1 MHLWAQH
8 AAAYGKMET
17 FEVSLMRCIY
27 KGKQFS
33 WLLALSVPPG
43 IAGFILHT
51 PYSFLWGII
60 GFILCGLI
68 GPFLYYFVK
77 REDLGDAEGPYH
89 SAAHLAAWSALSVF
103 FLAIV
108 WCFLDLFQE
117 IWEREMIFAALSIPV
132 MAAAVFLSMLLDDA
146 LAHVYIFL
154 RRKNENIAH
163 WLACCYFI
171 GLVPASII
179 VSVLFIYFF
188 QGMRLDPYTELF
200 FVSTI
205 LEKTFFPENFS
216 CYGIFCSLS
225 VFCFVRDKRKTGNTG
240 RFYRFVLFD
249 ADLYS
254 DYHIT
259 PSADG
264 RGMACLC

>member
-27 KGKQFS
+27 IGKQFS

-117 IWEREMIFAALSIPV
+117 IWEREMIFEALSIPV
-132 MAAAVFLSMLLDDA
+132 MAAAVFYPCCWMMHLPMF
-146 LAHVYIFL
+146 IF
-154 RRKNENIAH
+154 
-163 WLACCYFI
+163 
-171 GLVPASII
+171 
-179 VSVLFIYFF
+179 
-188 QGMRLDPYTELF
+188 
-200 FVSTI
+200 
-205 LEKTFFPENFS
+205 
-216 CYGIFCSLS
+216 FCGE
-225 VFCFVRDKRKTGNTG
+225 RMK
-240 RFYRFVLFD
+240 
-249 ADLYS
+249 
-254 DYHIT
+254 I
-259 PSADG
+259 
-264 RGMACLC
+264 

>member
-1 MHLWAQH
+1 
-8 AAAYGKMET
+8 
-17 FEVSLMRCIY
+17 MRCIY

-33 WLLALSVPPG
+33 WLLVLSVPPG

-51 PYSFLWGII
+51 PYSFFWGII

-103 FLAIV
+103 LLVIV
-108 WCFLDLFQE
+108 WCFLDLFQK
-117 IWEREMIFAALSIPV
+117 IWERGMIFSALSIPV

-188 QGMRLDPYTELF
+188 QGMHLDP
-200 FVSTI
+200 
-205 LEKTFFPENFS
+205 
-216 CYGIFCSLS
+216 
-225 VFCFVRDKRKTGNTG
+225 
-240 RFYRFVLFD
+240 
-249 ADLYS
+249 
-254 DYHIT
+254 
-259 PSADG
+259 
-264 RGMACLC
+264 

>member
-27 KGKQFS
+27 KGKPFS
-33 WLLALSVPPG
+33 WLLVLSVPPG

-51 PYSFLWGII
+51 PYSFFWGII

-77 REDLGDAEGPYH
+77 RGDLGDAEGPYH

-103 FLAIV
+103 LLVIV

-117 IWEREMIFAALSIPV
+117 IWERGMIFSALSIPV
-132 MAAAVFLSMLLDDA
+132 MAAVVFLSMLLDDA
-146 LAHVYIFL
+146 LAHVYISL

-171 GLVPASII
+171 GLGPCLSYRIGAFYL
-179 VSVLFIYFF
+179 LF
-188 QGMRLDPYTELF
+188 
-200 FVSTI
+200 S
-205 LEKTFFPENFS
+205 
-216 CYGIFCSLS
+216 
-225 VFCFVRDKRKTGNTG
+225 RD
-240 RFYRFVLFD
+240 
-249 ADLYS
+249 A
-254 DYHIT
+254 
-259 PSADG
+259 P
-264 RGMACLC
+264 

>member
-1 MHLWAQH
+1 
-8 AAAYGKMET
+8 
-17 FEVSLMRCIY
+17 MRCIY

-117 IWEREMIFAALSIPV
+117 IWEREMIL
-132 MAAAVFLSMLLDDA
+132 
-146 LAHVYIFL
+146 
-154 RRKNENIAH
+154 
-163 WLACCYFI
+163 
-171 GLVPASII
+171 
-179 VSVLFIYFF
+179 
-188 QGMRLDPYTELF
+188 
-200 FVSTI
+200 
-205 LEKTFFPENFS
+205 
-216 CYGIFCSLS
+216 
-225 VFCFVRDKRKTGNTG
+225 
-240 RFYRFVLFD
+240 
-249 ADLYS
+249 
-254 DYHIT
+254 
-259 PSADG
+259 
-264 RGMACLC
+264 